1 MAGFYGPAR
10 DKEDLM
16 EVRCRGCKRKMGV
29 AHGHPMHKLY
39 CSEICAQDHPVLDNT
54 ERDDVLE
61 VLVRMKGWTANRI
74 ALELD
79 ISRQRAHQ
87 ILQER
92 FLAGTAS

>member
-10 DKEDLM
+10 GKDDM
-16 EVRCRGCKRKMGV
+16 VEVRCRGCRRKVGV
-29 AHGHPMHKLY
+29 GSGHPQHTFY
-39 CSEICAQDHPVLDNT
+39 CSEACAHDHPVLDNT

-61 VLVRMKGWTANRI
+61 MLVHLKGWTASRI
-74 ALELD
+74 AMELD

-92 FLAGTAS
+92 FLNVLAS